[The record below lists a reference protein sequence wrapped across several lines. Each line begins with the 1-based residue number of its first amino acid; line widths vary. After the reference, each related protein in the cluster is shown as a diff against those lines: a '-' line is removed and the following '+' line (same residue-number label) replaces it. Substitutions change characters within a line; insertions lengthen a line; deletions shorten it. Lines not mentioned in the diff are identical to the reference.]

1 MRRRILFFAI
11 ILVFMGATAQVEAES
26 YEYRTSISTWMWN
39 TPTIMR
45 EPDEVLQDLK
55 AKHVQK
61 LYLQVNRDVPEYYY
75 KSFIKK
81 ASQQGIDVYALG
93 GSTKWLKRGDQRLPL
108 FKEWVIEYQKEANKT
123 EQFDGFHLDIEPHA
137 ADGWDTD
144 QQEMILRF
152 QKIIA
157 DFKLL
162 ANELQ
167 LPLELDQPFWFDS
180 VNYDNES
187 FGKGILSEWVI
198 QQVDGVTL
206 LAYRNFSEGN
216 NGINKLVEKEMAYA
230 EQVDR
235 KVEVAIET
243 KRTGLDYLS
252 FYGFTQKDIDQVF
265 AEVSTQYESYPSFN
279 GFAVHRFESWRP
291 FGRSTV
297 NLEEEAWKLY
307 KAKENVNRDHNWT
320 IQFNTAIDPTYTK
333 IYVENSEG
341 IVVDTRIKMS
351 SENVLHV
358 EAPVEGYQKGEAYTL
373 YIEEIRSRGG
383 KSLSGKLFMP
393 FYVE

>member
-1 MRRRILFFAI
+1 MRRWILFFAA
-11 ILVFMGATAQVEAES
+11 ILLCLGTISHVDAES
-26 YEYRTSISTWMWN
+26 YEYRASISTWMWN
-39 TPTIMR
+39 TPSIMN

-61 LYLQVNRDVPEYYY
+61 LYLQVNRDVPEHYY

-93 GSTKWLKRGDQRLPL
+93 GSIKWLRTGDQRLPL
-108 FKEWVIEYQKEANKT
+108 FKQWVTEYQKEADRT

-137 ADGWDTD
+137 TDGWDTD
-144 QQEMILRF
+144 QQKMILRF
-152 QKIIA
+152 QNIIA
-157 DFKLL
+157 DFMLL

-167 LPLELDQPFWFDS
+167 LPLETDQPFWFDS

-187 FGKGILSEWVI
+187 FGKGTLSEWLI
-198 QQVDGVTL
+198 KQVDGTTI

-216 NGINKLVEKEMAYA
+216 NGIHKLIDKEIAYA
-230 EQVDR
+230 NQVNR

-243 KRTGLDYLS
+243 KKTEIDYLS

-265 AEVSTQYESYPSFN
+265 AEVATQYESYPSFN

-291 FGRSTV
+291 FGRPTL
-297 NLEEEAWKLY
+297 NEKGWKLY
-307 KAKENVNRDHNWT
+307 KAKENVNTDHNWT
-320 IQFNTAIDPTYTK
+320 IQFNTAIAPNYTN

-341 IVVDTRIKMS
+341 IVVDTRVKMP

-358 EAPVEGYQKGEAYTL
+358 EAPAGGYQKGEAYTL
-373 YIEEIRSRGG
+373 YIDKIRSRGG
-383 KSLSGKLFMP
+383 HSLSGKLFMP

>member
-1 MRRRILFFAI
+1 MRIWLIFFAI
-11 ILVFMGATAQVEAES
+11 ILLFVGTTSQVDAES
-26 YEYRTSISTWMWN
+26 YEYRTSISTWLWD
-39 TPTIMR
+39 TPTIMN
-45 EPDEVLQDLK
+45 EPDEVLQDLR

-61 LYLQVNRDVPEYYY
+61 LYLQVNRDVPKHYY

-81 ASQQGIDVYALG
+81 ADQQGIDVYALG
-93 GSTKWLKRGDQRLPL
+93 GSTKWLKTGDQRLPL
-108 FKEWVIEYQKEANKT
+108 FKQWVIEFQTEANKT

-137 ADGWDTD
+137 ADAWDTD
-144 QQEMILRF
+144 QHNMILRF

-157 DFKLL
+157 DFKVL

-167 LPLELDQPFWFDS
+167 LPLESDQPFWFDS
-180 VNYDNES
+180 VKYGNES
-187 FGKGILSEWVI
+187 FGKGILSEWLI
-198 QQVDGVTL
+198 QQVDGITL

-216 NGINKLVEKEMAYA
+216 NGINKLIEKEMAYA

-243 KRTGLDYLS
+243 KKTGLDYLS

-265 AEVSTQYESYPSFN
+265 AEVATRYEGSPSFN

-291 FGRSTV
+291 FGSPTV
-297 NLEEEAWKLY
+297 NEKGWKLY
-307 KAKENVNRDHNWT
+307 KAKENVNKDYNWT
-320 IQFNTAIDPTYTK
+320 VQFNTAIDPTYTK

-341 IVVDTRIKMS
+341 IVVDTRVKMS
-351 SENVLHV
+351 SEHVLHV
-358 EAPVEGYQKGEAYTL
+358 EAPVEGYQKGEDYTL
-373 YIEEIRSRGG
+373 YIEEIRSRAG
-383 KSLSGKLFMP
+383 KSMAGKLFMP